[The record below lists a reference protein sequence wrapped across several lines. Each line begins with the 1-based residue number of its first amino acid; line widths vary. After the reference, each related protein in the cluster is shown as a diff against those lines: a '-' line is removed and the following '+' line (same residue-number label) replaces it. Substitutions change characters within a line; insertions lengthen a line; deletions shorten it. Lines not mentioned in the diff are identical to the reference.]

1 MGQRAAVK
9 LKWVVVACFMN
20 STGASFLWPLT
31 TMYVHNYLHQS
42 LTMAGI
48 VTLVMSA
55 AMILGNYLGGH
66 LFDHWRPYLTA
77 IIGSAIALAAVVL
90 LIVFHG
96 WPVFALLMSLVSF
109 GDGIN
114 MTITNAYGSAITDRS
129 QRYVFNIVYIA
140 YNLGIVIGTLLVG
153 VLFPIGIVI
162 TFIVTSLF
170 YFALFLVTLLTFN
183 VNFAK
188 VEKRTQGQFQK
199 RRRVSSRG
207 HHQRIILIRLICLSL
222 IIAYLAYSLWESIM
236 SVHITNMGIPFFVYS
251 LLWTINGLLIVCGQP
266 LVNMLSP
273 YVRLSTQIII
283 GWVIFASSFI
293 ILIFSHSLAGFTT
306 SMIILTI
313 GDMLSLPGAPAW
325 VATMTTLDEAGHYQG
340 LVSMTSSIGRAIGPL
355 YGGFAIDE
363 WSYRFLFTSC
373 VVVMGLSIIAVVAY
387 MRWMQR
393 KPNQG

>member
-1 MGQRAAVK
+1 MGQRVAVK
-9 LKWVVVACFMN
+9 LKWVVVACLMN

-31 TMYVHNYLHQS
+31 TMYVHNYLHQT
-42 LTMAGI
+42 LTTAGV
-48 VTLVMSA
+48 VTLLMSA

-66 LFDHWRPYLTA
+66 LFDHWKPYLTA
-77 IIGSAIALAAVVL
+77 IIGAGIALISVIL
-90 LIVFHG
+90 LIVFHS
-96 WPVFALLMSLVSF
+96 WPVFALLMSIVSF

-114 MTITNAYGSAITDRS
+114 MTITNAYGSAITGHS
-129 QRYVFNIVYIA
+129 QRYVFNIIYIA
-140 YNLGIVIGTLLVG
+140 YNLGVVIGTLLVG

-162 TFIVTSLF
+162 TFVVTSIF
-170 YFALFLVTLLTFN
+170 YLALFLVTLLTFN

-188 VEKRTQGQFQK
+188 VEKRVQGK
-199 RRRVSSRG
+199 TKKTNKISSTI

-283 GWVIFASSFI
+283 GLVVFASSFI
-293 ILIFSHSLAGFTT
+293 ILIFSHSLAGFTV

-363 WSYRFLFTSC
+363 WNYQFLFTSC
-373 VVVMGLSIIAVVAY
+373 VIVMALSIMAVVAY
-387 MRWMQR
+387 MGWMR
-393 KPNQG
+393 HTRS

>member
-1 MGQRAAVK
+1 MGQRTAVK

-31 TMYVHNYLHQS
+31 TMYVHNYLHQT
-42 LTMAGI
+42 LTTAGV
-48 VTLVMSA
+48 VTLIMSA
-55 AMILGNYLGGH
+55 AMIFGNYLGGH

-77 IIGSAIALAAVVL
+77 VIGAGIAVAAVVL

-96 WPVFALLMSLVSF
+96 WPIFGVLMSLVSF

-114 MTITNAYGSAITDRS
+114 MTITNAYGSAVTGHG
-129 QRYVFNIVYIA
+129 QRYVFNIIYIA
-140 YNLGIVIGTLLVG
+140 YNLGIVIGTILVG

-162 TFIVTSLF
+162 TFVVTSIF
-170 YFALFLVTLLTFN
+170 YLALLLVTLFTFN
-183 VNFAK
+183 VNFTK
-188 VEKRTQGQFQK
+188 VEKRAQSKTK
-199 RRRVSSRG
+199 ERNKVSSTG
-207 HHQRIILIRLICLSL
+207 HHQRIILIRLICLNL
-222 IIAYLAYSLWESIM
+222 IVAYLAYSLWESIM

-273 YVRLSTQIII
+273 YVRLSTQIIVGLI
-283 GWVIFASSFI
+283 IFASSFV
-293 ILIFSHSLAGFTT
+293 ILIFSHSLAGFTI

-325 VATMTTLDEAGHYQG
+325 VAMMTTLDEAGHYQG

-363 WSYRFLFTSC
+363 WNYRFLFTSC
-373 VVVMGLSIIAVVAY
+373 VAMMAVSIVAVVIY

-393 KPNQG
+393 RQN